1 MRSPLRGRGAVALA
15 LVAAALALGSC
26 GGDTTEAHVVL
37 SIEPAEPAM
46 GMAEVTV
53 TITDEAGAPVR
64 ADSVIIVGKME
75 HPMEPS
81 VAEAS
86 PAGDGVF
93 VADFEFTMPGE
104 WVLTVTAE
112 GADAGHVTEAFQVS
126 VDPPPERESQD

>member
-1 MRSPLRGRGAVALA
+1 MWTPLRGRAAVALA
-15 LVAAALALGSC
+15 LVLAALALASC
-26 GGDTTEAHVVL
+26 GGDSTKANVAL

-53 TITDEAGAPVR
+53 TISDEAGAPVQ
-64 ADSVIIVGKME
+64 AESVIIVGNMD

-86 PAGDGVF
+86 PAGDGVY

-112 GADAGHVTEAFQVS
+112 GADAGHITEDFPVS
-126 VDPPPERESQD
+126 VGPPPERDSQD